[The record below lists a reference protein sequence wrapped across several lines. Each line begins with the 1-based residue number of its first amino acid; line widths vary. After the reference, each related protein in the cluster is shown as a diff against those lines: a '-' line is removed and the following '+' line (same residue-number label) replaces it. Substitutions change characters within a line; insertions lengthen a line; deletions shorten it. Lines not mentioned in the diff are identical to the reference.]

1 MPRGGAR
8 PNTGPSPKPSALKVL
23 HGSRQSTVNKN
34 EPQPKKAGLDPPKWL
49 GREGRV
55 VWREYA
61 PGLSAMGLLTELDV
75 EMFAQACALAAV
87 ARTLFPGSADH
98 MKVVDAAGRILGRFG
113 FTPSERT
120 KISVTPKTDD
130 PFEKFLSGKKA
141 K

>member
-8 PNTGPSPKPSALKVL
+8 SNSGPPPKPTALRIL
-23 HGSRQSTVNKN
+23 HGSRKGEKNKS
-34 EPQPKKAGLDPPKWL
+34 EPMPSSASLEPPKWL
-49 GREGRV
+49 EREGRM

-61 PGLSAMGLLTELDV
+61 PKLYTLGLLTELDV

-87 ARTLFPGSADH
+87 ARKLLPGSGEH
-98 MKVVDAAGRILGRFG
+98 IKTVDAAGRILGRFG

-120 KISVTPKTDD
+120 KISVTPKKDD
-130 PFEKFLSGKKA
+130 PFEDFLSKKV